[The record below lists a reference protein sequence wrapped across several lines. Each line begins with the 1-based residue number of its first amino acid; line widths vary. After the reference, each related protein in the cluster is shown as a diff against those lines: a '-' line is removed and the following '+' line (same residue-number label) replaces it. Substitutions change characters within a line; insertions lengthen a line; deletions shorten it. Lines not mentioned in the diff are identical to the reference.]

1 MSKPLRVLPR
11 FLVVILIILTATA
24 SGSIGFF
31 VGEAQGVRSVVPAGE
46 GVVTGQGDI
55 PDYLSEDVDFEQ
67 FWDIWNL
74 LKESYYRQP
83 VSDKN
88 LYYGSL
94 KGLVS
99 GMGDPY
105 SVYFDPEE
113 AAQFA
118 ADLEGSFEGI
128 GAEIGIKEEK
138 LQIVSPLKGSAAE
151 RAGLLP
157 GDWIVMID
165 QVETFGMTVE
175 EAVSRIRG
183 EGGTQVVLTI
193 SRVGTEGVFDVT
205 ITREKIVID
214 SVKWSIDDQNIMTVS
229 ISTFNH
235 DTTSLF
241 NEAVQE
247 ALTANVE
254 GIILD
259 VRGNPG
265 GLLTT
270 AIEIASAWVGYDTV
284 VIERIQNESN
294 SYKGVM
300 APRLQDIP
308 TVVLVNGGSASA
320 SEIVAGALQDYEYAT
335 LVGTQTFG
343 KGSVQDYRELE
354 DGSAVKI
361 TTAEWYTPKGRTIHE
376 VGIKPNYEI
385 LFTAEEY
392 QAGIDP
398 QHDVALQVLL
408 GIYVSDPEASET
420 ITE

>member
-1 MSKPLRVLPR
+1 MAKPLRALPR
-11 FLVVILIILTATA
+11 SLVLLLLVLTATA
-24 SGSIGFF
+24 AGSIGFF
-31 VGEAQGVRSVVPAGE
+31 VGESRGVRSVVPAGE
-46 GVVTGQGDI
+46 GVVTGQGEV
-55 PDYLSEDVDFEQ
+55 PEYLADDVDFEE
-67 FWDIWNL
+67 FWNIWNL
-74 LKESYYRQP
+74 VKEEYYRQP
-83 VSDKN
+83 VSDKD
-88 LYYGSL
+88 LYYGAL

-113 AAQFA
+113 AQQFA

-138 LQIVSPLKGSAAE
+138 LQIVSPLSGSAAE

-165 QVETFGMTVE
+165 TVETFGMTVE

-183 EGGTQVVLTI
+183 EGGTQVALTI
-193 SRVGTEGVFDVT
+193 SRVGTDGVFDVT
-205 ITREKIVID
+205 ITREKIVVD
-214 SVKWSIDDQNIMTVS
+214 SVKWSISEDNVMTIS
-229 ISTFNH
+229 LSTFNH

-247 ALTANVE
+247 ALTANVA

-284 VIERIQNESN
+284 VIERIQDQSN

-320 SEIVAGALQDYEYAT
+320 SEIVAGALQDYGYAT
-335 LVGTQTFG
+335 LVGTQTYG

-361 TTAEWYTPKGRTIHE
+361 TTAEWYTPLGRTIHE
-376 VGIKPNYEI
+376 EGIAPDQEI
-385 LFTAEEY
+385 LFTLEEY
-392 QAGIDP
+392 KAGLDP
-398 QHDVALQVLL
+398 QKAVALEILF
-408 GIYVSDPEASET
+408 GTYVPAPEESET
-420 ITE
+420 LTE

>member
-1 MSKPLRVLPR
+1 MSKSSRVLPR
-11 FLVVILIILTATA
+11 SLVLLLLVLTATA
-24 SGSIGFF
+24 AWSIGFF
-31 VGEAQGVRSVVPAGE
+31 VGEARGVRSVVPSGE
-46 GVVTGQGDI
+46 GVVTGQGKI
-55 PDYLSEDVDFEQ
+55 PDYLAEDVDFEQ

-74 LKESYYRQP
+74 VKEEYYRQP
-83 VSDKN
+83 VSDKD

-113 AAQFA
+113 AQQFA

-128 GAEIGIKEEK
+128 GTEIGIKEEK
-138 LQIVSPLKGSAAE
+138 LQIVSPLRGSAAE
-151 RAGLLP
+151 RSGLLP

-165 QVETFGMTVE
+165 EVETFGMTVE

-205 ITREKIVID
+205 IVREKIMVD

-247 ALTANVE
+247 ALTANVA

-284 VIERIQNESN
+284 VIERIQDESN

-320 SEIVAGALQDYEYAT
+320 SEIVAGALQDYGYAP

-376 VGIKPNYEI
+376 VGIMPNHEI
-385 LFTAEEY
+385 LFTMEDY
-392 QAGIDP
+392 QAEIDP
-398 QHDVALQVLL
+398 QHDVAIQILL
-408 GIYVSDPEASET
+408 GTYVSAPEESDIIAE
-420 ITE
+420 

>member
-1 MSKPLRVLPR
+1 
-11 FLVVILIILTATA
+11 
-24 SGSIGFF
+24 
-31 VGEAQGVRSVVPAGE
+31 
-46 GVVTGQGDI
+46 
-55 PDYLSEDVDFEQ
+55 
-67 FWDIWNL
+67 
-74 LKESYYRQP
+74 
-83 VSDKN
+83 
-88 LYYGSL
+88 
-94 KGLVS
+94 
-99 GMGDPY
+99 
-105 SVYFDPEE
+105 
-113 AAQFA
+113 
-118 ADLEGSFEGI
+118 
-128 GAEIGIKEEK
+128 
-138 LQIVSPLKGSAAE
+138 
-151 RAGLLP
+151 
-157 GDWIVMID
+157 MID
-165 QVETFGMTVE
+165 TVETFGMTVE

-183 EGGTQVVLTI
+183 DGGTQVMLTI

-214 SVKWSIDDQNIMTVS
+214 SVKWSIDEQNVLTIS

-247 ALTANVE
+247 ALTADVA

-284 VIERIQNESN
+284 VIERIQDESN

-320 SEIVAGALQDYEYAT
+320 SEIVAGALQDYGFAT

-376 VGIKPNYEI
+376 VGIMPDHEI
-385 LFTAEEY
+385 LFAVEDF
-392 QAGIDP
+392 QSGIDP
-398 QHDVALQVLL
+398 QHDVALQILF
-408 GIYVSDPEASET
+408 GTYVSPSEESET
-420 ITE
+420 LTE

>member
-1 MSKPLRVLPR
+1 MAKSLRALPR
-11 FLVVILIILTATA
+11 SFVLLLIVLTAIA
-24 SGSIGFF
+24 SSSIGFF
-31 VGEAQGVRSVVPAGE
+31 VGEARGVRSVVPDGE
-46 GVVTGQGDI
+46 GIVTGQGEV
-55 PDYLSEDVDFEQ
+55 PDFLAEDVDFEE
-67 FWDIWNL
+67 FWNIWNL
-74 LKESYYRQP
+74 VKEEYYRQP
-83 VSDKN
+83 VSDKE
-88 LYYGSL
+88 LYYGAL

-113 AAQFA
+113 AERFA

-128 GAEIGIKEEK
+128 GAEIGIKDEK

-157 GDWIVMID
+157 GDWMVMID
-165 QVETFGMTVE
+165 TVETFGMTVE

-183 EGGTQVVLTI
+183 DGGTQVVLTI
-193 SRVGTEGVFDVT
+193 SRVGTDGVFDVT

-214 SVKWSIDDQNIMTVS
+214 SVKWSIDDTGVMTISV
-229 ISTFNH
+229 STFNH

-241 NEAVQE
+241 NEAVQS
-247 ALTANVE
+247 ALTADVD

-259 VRGNPG
+259 MRGNPG

-270 AIEIASAWVGYDTV
+270 AIEVASAWVGYDTV
-284 VIERIQNESN
+284 VIERIQDQSN
-294 SYKGVM
+294 SYNGVM
-300 APRLQDIP
+300 APRLQDIQ

-320 SEIVAGALQDYEYAT
+320 SEIVAGALQDYGYAT
-335 LVGTQTFG
+335 LVGTKTYG

-376 VGIKPNYEI
+376 VGIAPNHEI
-385 LFTAEEY
+385 LFTVEDY

-398 QHDVALQVLL
+398 QHDVALAVIL
-408 GIYVSDPEASET
+408 GTYVPATEET
-420 ITE
+420 ETTTE

>member
-1 MSKPLRVLPR
+1 MSKSLRSFPRSLVL
-11 FLVVILIILTATA
+11 LLIILTAATA
-24 SGSIGFF
+24 GSIGFF
-31 VGEAQGVRSVVPAGE
+31 VGESRGVRSVVPAGE

-55 PDYLSEDVDFEQ
+55 PDYLADDVDFKQ

-74 LKESYYRQP
+74 VKEQYYRQP
-83 VSDKN
+83 VSDKD
-88 LYYGSL
+88 LFYGAM
-94 KGLVS
+94 KGMVA

-113 AAQFA
+113 AQQFA
-118 ADLEGSFEGI
+118 SDLEGSFEGI
-128 GAEIGIKEEK
+128 GAEIGIKDEK
-138 LQIVSPLKGSAAE
+138 LQIVAPLKGSAAE
-151 RAGLLP
+151 RAGLLT

-165 QVETFGMTVE
+165 GAETLGMTTE
-175 EAVSRIRG
+175 EAVSLIRG
-183 EGGTQVVLTI
+183 EGGTQVTLTL
-193 SRVGTEGVFDVT
+193 SREGTDGVFDVT
-205 ITREKIVID
+205 ITREKIVVD
-214 SVKWSIDDQNIMTVS
+214 SVKWSIDDQNVMTIG

-247 ALTANVE
+247 VLTKNVA

-259 VRGNPG
+259 LRGNPG

-270 AIEIASAWVGYDTV
+270 AIDIASAWVGYDTV

-294 SYKGVM
+294 TYKGVM
-300 APRLQDIP
+300 APRLQGIP

-320 SEIVAGALQDYEYAT
+320 SEIVSGALQDYGYAT

-361 TTAEWYTPKGRTIHE
+361 TTAEWFTPKGRTIHE
-376 VGIKPNYEI
+376 VGIAPDDVIPYTLEQ
-385 LFTAEEY
+385 Y

-398 QHDVALQVLL
+398 QHDVALEVIF
-408 GIYVSDPEASET
+408 GTYVPVENET
-420 ITE
+420 PTSAQ